1 MFWIVLIR
9 QSHWL
14 AHPALRNV
22 DTYNIPVH
30 LALIQPRASTA
41 IIMNEIKDYL
51 LYVDLV
57 ISFLAARL
65 LFSLPLSC
73 SLGDAGS
80 LRMHPVFPVL

>member
-65 LFSLPLSC
+65 PLFLAFELFFGGCGVTPAS
-73 SLGDAGS
+73 
-80 LRMHPVFPVL
+80 VFPVL